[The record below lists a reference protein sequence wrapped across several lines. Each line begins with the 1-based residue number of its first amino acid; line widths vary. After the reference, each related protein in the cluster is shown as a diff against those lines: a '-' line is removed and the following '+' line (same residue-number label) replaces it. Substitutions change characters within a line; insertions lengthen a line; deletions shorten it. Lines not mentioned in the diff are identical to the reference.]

1 MPNATSSPPKRR
13 GRPIGSKN
21 GDGTTKPATTTRGM
35 SRELKVMAMTSLGF
49 VGGVKYLERVAKT
62 NPAAYL
68 SFLAKTL
75 VMKDDADE
83 GGQRKYA
90 VQVLQVVPVPT
101 PGVINSPV
109 AGHIARE
116 HVRLVGN
123 GGEIIENEA
132 GAERVGR

>member
-1 MPNATSSPPKRR
+1 MQDAVIPATKNKG
-13 GRPIGSKN
+13 GRPRGSKT
-21 GDGTTKPATTTRGM
+21 GAKPKPMTPRAM
-35 SRELKVMAMTSLGF
+35 SRELRVMAMTSLGF

-68 SFLAKTL
+68 AFLAKTL
-75 VMKDDADE
+75 VMKDDSDDQGE
-83 GGQRKYA
+83 RTYA

-116 HVRLVGN
+116 HVRLASN
-123 GGEIIENEA
+123 AGEIIENEA
-132 GAERVGR
+132 QGNG

>member
-1 MPNATSSPPKRR
+1 MPDLAAPDKPRR
-13 GRPIGSKN
+13 GR
-21 GDGTTKPATTTRGM
+21 KPGQKVEKPKPPTARSM

-75 VMKDDADE
+75 VMRDDHE
-83 GGQRKYA
+83 GDGEKRYV
-90 VQVLQVVPVPT
+90 VQQIAIVPVPT
-101 PGVINSPV
+101 AGVINSPV

-116 HVRLVGN
+116 HVRLPANAEV
-123 GGEIIENEA
+123 IENEA
-132 GAERVGR
+132 QGNG